1 MKPGI
6 REDQIA
12 FEILEDG
19 TISMATDQ
27 VSGVNHLSADSLIRE
42 TKKKAGG
49 VATKK
54 SRPRDKVGHSHVV
67 ETVKQ
72 GL

>member
-6 REDQIA
+6 REDQVA

-19 TISMATDQ
+19 TISMTTDQ

-49 VATKK
+49 VSEKK
-54 SRPRDKVGHSHVV
+54 RRVRDKVSHSHVV

-72 GL
+72 SN

>member
-6 REDQIA
+6 REDQVL
-12 FEILEDG
+12 FEILDDG
-19 TISMATDQ
+19 TISMTTDQ
-27 VSGVNHLSADSLIRE
+27 VSGVNHLSADSFIRE

-49 VATKK
+49 IATKK
-54 SRPRDKVGHSHVV
+54 SRTRDKVAHSHVV

-72 GL
+72 GI

>member
-1 MKPGI
+1 MKAGF
-6 REDQIA
+6 RED
-12 FEILEDG
+12 EIQFVIEEDG
-19 TISMATDQ
+19 TISMTTDA
-27 VSGVNHLSADSLIRE
+27 VSGPNHLSADSLIRE

-54 SRPRDKVGHSHVV
+54 ARPRDKVGHSHVV

-72 GL
+72 GI